1 MGKLN
6 NGQLMRELDHHF
18 GTGRNPLGF
27 ALVCSIV

>member
-18 GTGRNPLGF
+18 GTGRNPLGLPWF
-27 ALVCSIV
+27 AV